1 MKKTFLCFLVAVIL
15 SITPA
20 YACSSFAIYSDQPIY
35 GMNFDYYNT
44 EISLCIAEEKGQDI
58 FALVFKEGG
67 LSIPSVLMN
76 ESGLFITLQIQYPSQ
91 EEKSKRSASELFI
104 DELIMYI
111 TEPKVDEVLGE
122 IRNTRLVHRAN
133 YTLHAMLADIDG
145 NAVIAEAGT
154 DANEL
159 LPINDN
165 FIVMT
170 NFKHSDFRD
179 MPLEEISGTGADRY
193 RAAYKYLG
201 QSRENFSVDNAFECL
216 QKTAQAITLCSM
228 VFEPKE
234 DFIYLALNGD
244 FEKLWKISLKEKSI
258 ETYRGF
264 EENIKLHFPEGTEGI
279 LASDLAQGNFSNYLR
294 DNRETS
300 QKGIWVYLLF
310 SALGA
315 TLIAGLFFLLRKNA
329 RI

>member
-1 MKKTFLCFLVAVIL
+1 MKKFIICILIAVML

-20 YACSSFAIYSDQPIY
+20 YACTSFAIYSDQPIY

-44 EISLCIAEEKGQDI
+44 EIRFCVAEEKGQDI
-58 FALVFKEGG
+58 FALVIREGD
-67 LSIPSVLMN
+67 LFIPTALMN
-76 ESGLFITLQIQYPSQ
+76 ESGSFITLQMQYPAT
-91 EEKSKRSASELFI
+91 EAKSSRAKDELYI
-104 DELIMYI
+104 DELMMYAA
-111 TEPKVDEVLGE
+111 EPRIEALLGE
-122 IRNTRLVHRAN
+122 IENTRLVHRAN

-193 RAAYKYLG
+193 RAACKYLAE
-201 QSRENFSVDNAFECL
+201 SRENFNIDNAFACL

-228 VFEPKE
+228 VFEPRE
-234 DFIYLALNGD
+234 SCIYLALDKN
-244 FEKLWKISLKEKSI
+244 FEKLWKISLKDKSI
-258 ETYRGF
+258 ETYKGF
-264 EENIKLHFPEGTEGI
+264 EESIKFQIPEGMEGI
-279 LASDLAQGNFSNYLR
+279 LASDLAKGNFSNYFS
-294 DNRETS
+294 NKQEPS
-300 QKGIWVYLLF
+300 QEKGTGIYLLLLP
-310 SALGA
+310 ALGA
-315 TLIAGLFFLLRKNA
+315 ALIGAIILFKKHK
-329 RI
+329 